1 MKPPER
7 FPPDDPREW
16 LNRAKGNLARA
27 KAPVPGGS
35 AAPAARR
42 CGIEQG
48 GARLPAGELLFG
60 PCGPAA
66 GTQAMGREEAAYW
79 LGMAMHRKHP
89 RRVLTALRFL
99 LTAPRR

>member
-35 AAPAARR
+35 AAPAA
-42 CGIEQG
+42 EG
-48 GARLPAGELLFG
+48 GARHRTGGVRLPAGELLFG

-79 LGMAMHRKHP
+79 LGNGH
-89 RRVLTALRFL
+89 
-99 LTAPRR
+99 APQAPAAGADGGCGSC